1 MLSSTGDAAGTANLR
16 QVLRMPPASATS
28 DMKPMYGNIQRVMI
42 TAESKPGSPLAMA
55 QTSSGAPATPAT
67 HTTSSVQVSNVAT
80 WSISCRAPSSPSSAL
95 RAASTG
101 TKAWLKAPSP
111 KTRRNRLGMRNATL
125 KASVSALTPKT
136 EANST
141 SRTRPV
147 IREAR
152 VSRETVEADL
162 SRDTGA
168 ECRAREGA
176 ETGRFRRELG
186 KGANPAYNGGLCCI
200 ILRHLRNIKYGIR
213 QAQEE
218 EPAPRL
224 RP

>member
-1 MLSSTGDAAGTANLR
+1 MPQRRNSGAPTEIDRISAMFSSTGDAAGTANLR
-16 QVLRMPPASATS
+16 QVFRMPPASATS
-28 DMKPMYGNIQRVMI
+28 DMKPMYGNIQRVMT
-42 TAESKPGSPLAMA
+42 TAASNPAARWPWPRPAAAHPPRRPRTRSPASRSA
-55 QTSSGAPATPAT
+55 AWRRGRSAAGRPPRPA
-67 HTTSSVQVSNVAT
+67 SV
-80 WSISCRAPSSPSSAL
+80 L

-111 KTRRNRLGMRNATL
+111 NTRRNRLGMRKATL
-125 KASVSALTPKT
+125 KASVSALTPNT

-168 ECRAREGA
+168 ECRARQVPERA
-176 ETGRFRRELG
+176 VARRIGRNRQ
-186 KGANPAYNGGLCCI
+186 PGL
-200 ILRHLRNIKYGIR
+200 
-213 QAQEE
+213 
-218 EPAPRL
+218 
-224 RP
+224 